1 MINEYEQVKK
11 ASDKAANLK
20 ALRKLLVFFKTKSAI
35 GRSAEVSRNTV
46 GQWFTRGAIGKQS
59 AMFLDKKA
67 DVPFTKEQL
76 RRDVKDWSKYK
87 VSK

>member
-1 MINEYEQVKK
+1 MKEKDEVKR
-11 ASDKAANLK
+11 ASDKVSNLK

-59 AMFLDKKA
+59 AIFLDKKD

-76 RRDVKDWSKYK
+76 RKDVSDWSKYK
-87 VSK
+87 FKK